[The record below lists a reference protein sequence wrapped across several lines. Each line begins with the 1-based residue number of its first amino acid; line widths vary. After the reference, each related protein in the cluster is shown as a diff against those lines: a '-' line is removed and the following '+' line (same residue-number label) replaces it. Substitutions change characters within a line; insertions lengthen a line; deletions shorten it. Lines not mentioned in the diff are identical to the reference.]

1 MKNSTQLLCFSLAVG
16 LAFIPALGVA
26 LRDMAVAMNLYEAR
40 VVRIA
45 QPPLKSRANEPYAIV
60 PLQHREW
67 RLR

>member
-40 VVRIA
+40 VVRIGQA
-45 QPPLKSRANEPYAIV
+45 PVKTNELYAIV